1 MSKLS
6 KTAKFYREN
15 PEAAEKHREYQRKLN
30 KKPEQKTYR
39 AELNA
44 ENRKRKSPKGDKKDL
59 SHTSKGIVLKPQSVN
74 RGSKSDTAG
83 DKRARGKKK

>member
-6 KTAKFYREN
+6 KTAKYYREN
-15 PEAAEKHREYQRKLN
+15 PEAAEVHREYQRKLN
-30 KKPEQKTYR
+30 KTPEKKKYR

-44 ENRKRKSPKGDKKDL
+44 ENRKRKSPKGDGKDL
-59 SHTSKGIVLKPQSVN
+59 SHTSKGIVSKPQSVN